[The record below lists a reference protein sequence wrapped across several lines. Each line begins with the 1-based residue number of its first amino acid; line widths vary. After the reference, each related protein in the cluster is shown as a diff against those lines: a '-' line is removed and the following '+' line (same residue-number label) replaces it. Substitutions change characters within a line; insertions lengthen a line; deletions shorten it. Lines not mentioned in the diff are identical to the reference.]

1 MLLPRGARRKANTW
15 KVPRKSKGVA
25 YGFGQSNV
33 WYAQGREQHNL
44 LDQFLNRIVS
54 QIENYDGENWI
65 DKYAEGM
72 EIPKET
78 EVIDVCKSMS
88 KAIEDLL
95 KESREQGIE
104 IGKIQT
110 LVRLVQKGDL
120 KIERA
125 AVNVQMTVEQLRK
138 MMEKTSV

>member
-1 MLLPRGARRKANTW
+1 MIKNITDT
-15 KVPRKSKGVA
+15 S
-25 YGFGQSNV
+25 
-33 WYAQGREQHNL
+33 
-44 LDQFLNRIVS
+44 I
-54 QIENYDGENWI
+54 
-65 DKYAEGM
+65 
-72 EIPKET
+72 EIPEET

-138 MMEKTSV
+138 MM

>member
-1 MLLPRGARRKANTW
+1 MIKNITDT
-15 KVPRKSKGVA
+15 S
-25 YGFGQSNV
+25 
-33 WYAQGREQHNL
+33 
-44 LDQFLNRIVS
+44 I
-54 QIENYDGENWI
+54 
-65 DKYAEGM
+65 
-72 EIPKET
+72 EIPEET

-125 AVNVQMTVEQLRK
+125 AVNNVQMTVEQLRK

>member
-1 MLLPRGARRKANTW
+1 MIKNITDT
-15 KVPRKSKGVA
+15 S
-25 YGFGQSNV
+25 
-33 WYAQGREQHNL
+33 
-44 LDQFLNRIVS
+44 I
-54 QIENYDGENWI
+54 
-65 DKYAEGM
+65 
-72 EIPKET
+72 EIPEET
-78 EVIDVCKSMS
+78 EVIDVCKSIS

>member
-1 MLLPRGARRKANTW
+1 MIKNITDT
-15 KVPRKSKGVA
+15 S
-25 YGFGQSNV
+25 
-33 WYAQGREQHNL
+33 
-44 LDQFLNRIVS
+44 I
-54 QIENYDGENWI
+54 
-65 DKYAEGM
+65 
-72 EIPKET
+72 EIPKEM

>member
-1 MLLPRGARRKANTW
+1 MIKNITDT
-15 KVPRKSKGVA
+15 S
-25 YGFGQSNV
+25 
-33 WYAQGREQHNL
+33 
-44 LDQFLNRIVS
+44 I
-54 QIENYDGENWI
+54 
-65 DKYAEGM
+65 
-72 EIPKET
+72 EIPEET

-95 KESREQGIE
+95 KESREQCIE

>member
-1 MLLPRGARRKANTW
+1 MIKNIMDT
-15 KVPRKSKGVA
+15 S
-25 YGFGQSNV
+25 
-33 WYAQGREQHNL
+33 
-44 LDQFLNRIVS
+44 I
-54 QIENYDGENWI
+54 
-65 DKYAEGM
+65 
-72 EIPKET
+72 EIPEET

>member
-1 MLLPRGARRKANTW
+1 MIKNITDT
-15 KVPRKSKGVA
+15 S
-25 YGFGQSNV
+25 
-33 WYAQGREQHNL
+33 
-44 LDQFLNRIVS
+44 I
-54 QIENYDGENWI
+54 
-65 DKYAEGM
+65 
-72 EIPKET
+72 EIPEET

-125 AVNVQMTVEQLRK
+125 AVNVQMTVEQFGK
-138 MMEKTSV
+138 

>member
-1 MLLPRGARRKANTW
+1 MIKNITDT
-15 KVPRKSKGVA
+15 S
-25 YGFGQSNV
+25 
-33 WYAQGREQHNL
+33 
-44 LDQFLNRIVS
+44 
-54 QIENYDGENWI
+54 IESPE
-65 DKYAEGM
+65 
-72 EIPKET
+72 ET

>member
-1 MLLPRGARRKANTW
+1 MIKNITDT
-15 KVPRKSKGVA
+15 S
-25 YGFGQSNV
+25 
-33 WYAQGREQHNL
+33 
-44 LDQFLNRIVS
+44 I
-54 QIENYDGENWI
+54 
-65 DKYAEGM
+65 
-72 EIPKET
+72 EIPEET

-120 KIERA
+120 KRERA

>member
-1 MLLPRGARRKANTW
+1 MIKNITDT
-15 KVPRKSKGVA
+15 S
-25 YGFGQSNV
+25 
-33 WYAQGREQHNL
+33 
-44 LDQFLNRIVS
+44 I
-54 QIENYDGENWI
+54 
-65 DKYAEGM
+65 
-72 EIPKET
+72 EIPEET

-138 MMEKTSV
+138 MMEKASV

>member
-1 MLLPRGARRKANTW
+1 MIKNITDT
-15 KVPRKSKGVA
+15 S
-25 YGFGQSNV
+25 
-33 WYAQGREQHNL
+33 
-44 LDQFLNRIVS
+44 I
-54 QIENYDGENWI
+54 
-65 DKYAEGM
+65 
-72 EIPKET
+72 EIPEET

-110 LVRLVQKGDL
+110 LVRLVQKG
-120 KIERA
+120 
-125 AVNVQMTVEQLRK
+125 VQMTVEQLRK

>member
-1 MLLPRGARRKANTW
+1 MIKNITDT
-15 KVPRKSKGVA
+15 S
-25 YGFGQSNV
+25 
-33 WYAQGREQHNL
+33 
-44 LDQFLNRIVS
+44 I
-54 QIENYDGENWI
+54 
-65 DKYAEGM
+65 
-72 EIPKET
+72 EIPEET

-110 LVRLVQKGDL
+110 LVRLGQKGDL

>member
-1 MLLPRGARRKANTW
+1 MIKNITDT
-15 KVPRKSKGVA
+15 S
-25 YGFGQSNV
+25 
-33 WYAQGREQHNL
+33 
-44 LDQFLNRIVS
+44 I
-54 QIENYDGENWI
+54 
-65 DKYAEGM
+65 
-72 EIPKET
+72 EIPEET

-88 KAIEDLL
+88 KAIEVLL

>member
-1 MLLPRGARRKANTW
+1 MIKNIT
-15 KVPRKSKGVA
+15 
-25 YGFGQSNV
+25 
-33 WYAQGREQHNL
+33 
-44 LDQFLNRIVS
+44 DTTI
-54 QIENYDGENWI
+54 
-65 DKYAEGM
+65 
-72 EIPKET
+72 EIPEDT

>member
-1 MLLPRGARRKANTW
+1 MIKNITDT
-15 KVPRKSKGVA
+15 S
-25 YGFGQSNV
+25 
-33 WYAQGREQHNL
+33 
-44 LDQFLNRIVS
+44 I
-54 QIENYDGENWI
+54 
-65 DKYAEGM
+65 
-72 EIPKET
+72 EIPEET

-125 AVNVQMTVEQLRK
+125 AVNIQMTVEQLRK

>member
-1 MLLPRGARRKANTW
+1 MIKNITDT
-15 KVPRKSKGVA
+15 S
-25 YGFGQSNV
+25 
-33 WYAQGREQHNL
+33 
-44 LDQFLNRIVS
+44 I
-54 QIENYDGENWI
+54 
-65 DKYAEGM
+65 
-72 EIPKET
+72 EIPEET

-125 AVNVQMTVEQLRK
+125 AVNVKMTVEQLRK

>member
-1 MLLPRGARRKANTW
+1 MIKNITDT
-15 KVPRKSKGVA
+15 S
-25 YGFGQSNV
+25 
-33 WYAQGREQHNL
+33 
-44 LDQFLNRIVS
+44 I
-54 QIENYDGENWI
+54 
-65 DKYAEGM
+65 
-72 EIPKET
+72 EIPEER
-78 EVIDVCKSMS
+78 EVIDVCKPMC

-95 KESREQGIE
+95 KASREQGIE

>member
-1 MLLPRGARRKANTW
+1 MIKNITDT
-15 KVPRKSKGVA
+15 S
-25 YGFGQSNV
+25 
-33 WYAQGREQHNL
+33 
-44 LDQFLNRIVS
+44 I
-54 QIENYDGENWI
+54 
-65 DKYAEGM
+65 
-72 EIPKET
+72 EIPEET

-125 AVNVQMTVEQLRK
+125 AVNVQMRLNSCGK
-138 MMEKTSV
+138 

>member
-1 MLLPRGARRKANTW
+1 MIKNITDT
-15 KVPRKSKGVA
+15 S
-25 YGFGQSNV
+25 
-33 WYAQGREQHNL
+33 
-44 LDQFLNRIVS
+44 I
-54 QIENYDGENWI
+54 
-65 DKYAEGM
+65 
-72 EIPKET
+72 EIPEET

-125 AVNVQMTVEQLRK
+125 AVNVQDIGVIRMYQIL
-138 MMEKTSV
+138 

>member
-1 MLLPRGARRKANTW
+1 MIKNITDT
-15 KVPRKSKGVA
+15 S
-25 YGFGQSNV
+25 
-33 WYAQGREQHNL
+33 
-44 LDQFLNRIVS
+44 I
-54 QIENYDGENWI
+54 
-65 DKYAEGM
+65 
-72 EIPKET
+72 EIPEET

-95 KESREQGIE
+95 KASREQGIE

>member
-1 MLLPRGARRKANTW
+1 MIKNITDT
-15 KVPRKSKGVA
+15 S
-25 YGFGQSNV
+25 
-33 WYAQGREQHNL
+33 
-44 LDQFLNRIVS
+44 
-54 QIENYDGENWI
+54 IEI
-65 DKYAEGM
+65 R
-72 EIPKET
+72 KET

>member
-1 MLLPRGARRKANTW
+1 MIKNITDT
-15 KVPRKSKGVA
+15 S
-25 YGFGQSNV
+25 
-33 WYAQGREQHNL
+33 
-44 LDQFLNRIVS
+44 I
-54 QIENYDGENWI
+54 
-65 DKYAEGM
+65 
-72 EIPKET
+72 EIPEET

-138 MMEKTSV
+138 MMEKTSAVSYTHLTLPTT

>member
-1 MLLPRGARRKANTW
+1 MIKNITDT
-15 KVPRKSKGVA
+15 S
-25 YGFGQSNV
+25 
-33 WYAQGREQHNL
+33 
-44 LDQFLNRIVS
+44 I
-54 QIENYDGENWI
+54 
-65 DKYAEGM
+65 
-72 EIPKET
+72 EIPEET

-110 LVRLVQKGDL
+110 LLRLVQKGDI

>member
-1 MLLPRGARRKANTW
+1 MIKNITDT
-15 KVPRKSKGVA
+15 S
-25 YGFGQSNV
+25 
-33 WYAQGREQHNL
+33 
-44 LDQFLNRIVS
+44 I
-54 QIENYDGENWI
+54 
-65 DKYAEGM
+65 
-72 EIPKET
+72 EIPEET

-95 KESREQGIE
+95 KESRERGIE

-110 LVRLVQKGDL
+110 LERLVQKGDL

-125 AVNVQMTVEQLRK
+125 AVNVQMTVEQFRK

>member
-1 MLLPRGARRKANTW
+1 MIKNITDT
-15 KVPRKSKGVA
+15 S
-25 YGFGQSNV
+25 
-33 WYAQGREQHNL
+33 
-44 LDQFLNRIVS
+44 I
-54 QIENYDGENWI
+54 
-65 DKYAEGM
+65 
-72 EIPKET
+72 EIPEET

-88 KAIEDLL
+88 KAIEGLL

>member
-1 MLLPRGARRKANTW
+1 MIKNITDT
-15 KVPRKSKGVA
+15 S
-25 YGFGQSNV
+25 
-33 WYAQGREQHNL
+33 
-44 LDQFLNRIVS
+44 I
-54 QIENYDGENWI
+54 
-65 DKYAEGM
+65 
-72 EIPKET
+72 EIPEET

-120 KIERA
+120 KIERVA
-125 AVNVQMTVEQLRK
+125 AKAKMTVEQF
-138 MMEKTSV
+138 EKNDGERVGIMQMYQIL

>member
-1 MLLPRGARRKANTW
+1 MIKNITDT
-15 KVPRKSKGVA
+15 S
-25 YGFGQSNV
+25 
-33 WYAQGREQHNL
+33 
-44 LDQFLNRIVS
+44 I
-54 QIENYDGENWI
+54 
-65 DKYAEGM
+65 
-72 EIPKET
+72 EIPNET
-78 EVIDVCKSMS
+78 EEIDVCKSMS